1 MNRKP
6 YEPIDA
12 VVKGARL
19 LGVSDWRAV
28 GGLTLLMSSIL
39 VVPTPV
45 WLGGTTAAA
54 LLGSMH
60 RRAHRSNARPAL
72 AAFIVAAGLLVFSAI
87 APFLVVPATGYGG
100 LLLVRLSVIPL
111 TACAFWF
118 SDRDRH
124 TVSALWFG
132 VTVGACASGLF
143 AIVETVVLG
152 NARASGLVGNA
163 ISFGDLALL
172 FGALSLALHGLVHL
186 PSRLTVTASATAA
199 ACGVLASTMSGSRGG
214 WVAFPVM
221 VFGVARLHRG
231 WLTPT
236 RLVGVG
242 ASLLVVVASATWM
255 SGGMPMN
262 RASASFVNAS
272 EYASTTPAGDAAAS
286 SEGARIEAWR
296 SAASAFRQHPATG
309 VGWGNLQAEF
319 RADVAAGLRNPRI
332 GTFDHAHNQ
341 ILGAAANGGLLG
353 LSTMIAIFAVPGWYF
368 RRSQR
373 SDDPRERTLGT
384 IGLMVVAS
392 FAIFGLTEAIF
403 ESLVPV
409 TCFAVLVSALASQL
423 GGASV
428 HTVPRSPSTIDE
440 WLGTPTQNEPH
451 VAGGAQAINRRVR

>member
-1 MNRKP
+1 MSKVTLALTVCTDFTDLALRTRSIRTVTLPHVGTQRTAPREQEP

-296 SAASAFRQHPATG
+296 SAASAFRQHPVTG
-309 VGWGNLQAEF
+309 VGWGNPPGRVSSRCRSRPAKPSNRHVRS
-319 RADVAAGLRNPRI
+319 RAQPNPR
-332 GTFDHAHNQ
+332 
-341 ILGAAANGGLLG
+341 
-353 LSTMIAIFAVPGWYF
+353 SC
-368 RRSQR
+368 
-373 SDDPRERTLGT
+373 RERWAARTLDDDRD
-384 IGLMVVAS
+384 LRRARLVLP
-392 FAIFGLTEAIF
+392 AIA
-403 ESLVPV
+403 
-409 TCFAVLVSALASQL
+409 AV
-423 GGASV
+423 G
-428 HTVPRSPSTIDE
+428 RPS
-440 WLGTPTQNEPH
+440 
-451 VAGGAQAINRRVR
+451 